1 MKANQVCRFRF
12 INKIDLNSKRK
23 ISISS
28 TVSPS
33 NFEEI
38 LFQDLSILAGKISS
52 LKQSQQLFQRDSLMN
67 QEPSPVLFD
76 RIGQLI
82 KLAEEKVSKILS
94 HLLGLSS
101 KDSSDSNS
109 DQLYQD
115 VTWLEK
121 HIKKIKGLFE
131 TLISSEAKNAEEEE
145 EEDSI
150 GFAQIE
156 QEIEWINTR
165 LNNLQSFYTIDTTD
179 VIESP
184 FYFLE
189 LERLNQNTQE
199 TA

>member
-1 MKANQVCRFRF
+1 
-12 INKIDLNSKRK
+12 
-23 ISISS
+23 
-28 TVSPS
+28 
-33 NFEEI
+33 
-38 LFQDLSILAGKISS
+38 
-52 LKQSQQLFQRDSLMN
+52 MN
-67 QEPSPVLFD
+67 QEPSPGLFD

-101 KDSSDSNS
+101 KDSKDSDS

-165 LNNLQSFYTIDTTD
+165 LNNLQSFY
-179 VIESP
+179 
-184 FYFLE
+184 
-189 LERLNQNTQE
+189 
-199 TA
+199 